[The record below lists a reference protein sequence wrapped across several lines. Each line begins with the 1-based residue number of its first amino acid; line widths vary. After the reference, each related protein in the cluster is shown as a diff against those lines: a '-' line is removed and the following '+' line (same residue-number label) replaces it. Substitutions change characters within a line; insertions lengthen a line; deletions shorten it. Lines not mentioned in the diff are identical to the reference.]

1 MSYYQGD
8 FTRMAHMRGDPGFF
22 SFAKS
27 LVGSAV
33 SMVPGIGGLAGKL
46 LAKRAPTSIVRAVE
60 AGGGIVRRVGG
71 AIVKHPVLSAAGAAG
86 VAGALGGIV
95 GRETAGGMAPKG
107 FHLSSKTGRV
117 VKNRRMRVTNPRAL
131 RRAIRRATGF
141 ARLAKRVLHFTSPR
155 APRGRAVFKHRKRK
169 RV

>member
-8 FTRMAHMRGDPGFF
+8 FTRIAHMRGDPGFF

-27 LVGSAV
+27 LLGTAAGFI
-33 SMVPGIGGLAGKL
+33 PGLGGVAGKL
-46 LAKRAPTSIVRAVE
+46 LSKAPGGAIVRAVE

-86 VAGALGGIV
+86 VAGAVGGLV

-107 FHLSSKTGRV
+107 FHVSRKTGKV

-141 ARLAKRVLHFTSPR
+141 ARLARKVLSFTSPR
-155 APRGRAVFKHRKRK
+155 KHKGHMYFKKKKAAR
-169 RV
+169 